1 MTTRGV
7 FVTMEAQPGRE
18 QEVERLLVEA
28 RPLVDEEAGTVAW
41 FAVRLGPTS
50 FGVFDAFDDEAGREA
65 HLSGRVAQLVFG
77 RAEELFAGPP
87 TVQQVDVL
95 ADKLPAGASG
105 AAGPA
110 PAADTGAQDGGG
122 GWKASEWAADIP
134 GEPTHGETGR
144 EKQHGTGTA
153 ADARAAGHPA
163 GGAHAE
169 AATRQPGAAAGDDE
183 GGWQASQWAADIP
196 GEPTHGETGREKEH
210 GGS

>member
-28 RPLVDEEAGTVAW
+28 RPFVAEEAGTVAW
-41 FAVRLGPTS
+41 FAVRLGPSS
-50 FGVFDAFDDEAGREA
+50 FGVFDAFDDDAGREA
-65 HLSGRVAQLVFG
+65 HLGGRVAQALFG

-87 TVQQVDVL
+87 AVQHVDVL
-95 ADKLPAGASG
+95 ADKLPGG
-105 AAGPA
+105 AAHPTA
-110 PAADTGAQDGGG
+110 TSDDGGG

-144 EKQHGTGTA
+144 EKQHGPGSASHASAAAQPTA
-153 ADARAAGHPA
+153 AG
-163 GGAHAE
+163 
-169 AATRQPGAAAGDDE
+169 GDDE

-196 GEPTHGETGREKEH
+196 GEPTHGETGRAKEH
-210 GGS
+210 GS